1 MDIDNNKLMG
11 LLTIAGGT
19 LLLSL
24 EHIKE
29 MRKKRKWVHF
39 RIRKSKGAYNSIIND
54 LSLVDK
60 EDFRKYLRM
69 NTLAAI
75 IIVLFYQG
83 SNYRFALRKL

>member
-19 LLLSL
+19 LLLSQ

-39 RIRKSKGAYNSIIND
+39 RIRKSKGAYNSIINISAWWIKKI
-54 LSLVDK
+54 LESTF
-60 EDFRKYLRM
+60 E
-69 NTLAAI
+69 
-75 IIVLFYQG
+75 
-83 SNYRFALRKL
+83 